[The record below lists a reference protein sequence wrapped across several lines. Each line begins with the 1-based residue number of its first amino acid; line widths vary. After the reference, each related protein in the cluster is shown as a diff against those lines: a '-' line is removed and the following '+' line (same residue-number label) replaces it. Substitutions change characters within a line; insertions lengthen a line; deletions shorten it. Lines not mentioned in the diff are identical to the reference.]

1 MRAFWG
7 VRVRLSASG
16 LIYLVLF
23 FHSRF
28 SFFFF
33 FCTFRFLFCYSCF
46 CWPSQPCKPEHLLLS
61 LGATLRHRPAW
72 PGI

>member
-33 FCTFRFLFCYSCF
+33 FFVR
-46 CWPSQPCKPEHLLLS
+46 
-61 LGATLRHRPAW
+61 LGFYFVIRAFVGQASPVNLNTCCCP
-72 PGI
+72 

>member
-33 FCTFRFLFCYSCF
+33 FLYV
-46 CWPSQPCKPEHLLLS
+46 
-61 LGATLRHRPAW
+61 
-72 PGI
+72 